1 MSQEGLVVEGP
12 VGRIELTGAALESL
26 AIRSAEAIAGVHV
39 RRPRRR
45 VKLTVDGTAV
55 HVDLVV
61 DAGLGAVLPVL
72 GEAVPR
78 SVAASVGAST
88 GLPAT
93 VDVLFEELA

>member
-1 MSQEGLVVEGP
+1 VSQEGLVVEGP

-26 AIRSAEAIAGVHV
+26 TIRSAESVAGVRV

-45 VKLTVDGTAV
+45 VKLTVDGKAV
-55 HVDLVV
+55 HVELVV

-72 GEAVPR
+72 GEAVQR